1 MEISPHDNPR
11 FLGGVRV
18 VANEFHHLS
27 GGIHGLKWHLSHRI
41 TSPSYQPE
49 LYQL

>member
-1 MEISPHDNPR
+1 MTNPR

-27 GGIHGLKWHLSHRI
+27 GEG
-41 TSPSYQPE
+41 PSYTSYKYWTNPI
-49 LYQL
+49 YRMYMNV